1 MTGAVIA
8 LLVKEPAIA
17 VPLSFVSHFACD
29 AIPHFG
35 VIDNPGQ
42 PDDELFKR
50 KFNIILVLDFL
61 TAVGLMIILG
71 RLFPAQRQLI
81 WICMIAAAIP
91 DLVSAYY
98 RLYIEKIKKRPRR
111 HDIVTRFLYGIQT
124 SETYK
129 GAFVEMA
136 WFLAMGAII
145 LGQR

>member
-17 VPLSFVSHFACD
+17 IPLSFISHFMCD
-29 AIPHFG
+29 VIPHFG

-42 PDDELFKR
+42 PDDELFKK
-50 KFNIILVLDFL
+50 KFNIILALDFL
-61 TAVGLMIILG
+61 AAVGLMIVLG
-71 RLFPAQRQLI
+71 KLFPAQKQLI

-91 DLVSAYY
+91 DLASAYY
-98 RLYIEKIKKRPRR
+98 RLYIEKIKKQPR
-111 HDIVTRFLYGIQT
+111 HHSIITRFLYGIQT

-129 GAFVEMA
+129 GAFVEVA
-136 WFLAMGAII
+136 WFLVMGAII